1 MSFIEWK
8 KSYQK
13 DRVCNNTRSIIR
25 WLRLRN
31 EKMIPELENA
41 AGWVCKE
48 RKKLYMIQ
56 YKLFLH
62 VIGFEKKIRINYFIS
77 R

>member
-48 RKKLYMIQ
+48 RKK
-56 YKLFLH
+56 
-62 VIGFEKKIRINYFIS
+62 VIYDSI
-77 R
+77 

>member
-31 EKMIPELENA
+31 EKFIPELENA
-41 AGWVCKE
+41 AGWVCK
-48 RKKLYMIQ
+48 R
-56 YKLFLH
+56 
-62 VIGFEKKIRINYFIS
+62 EKKVIYDSI
-77 R
+77 